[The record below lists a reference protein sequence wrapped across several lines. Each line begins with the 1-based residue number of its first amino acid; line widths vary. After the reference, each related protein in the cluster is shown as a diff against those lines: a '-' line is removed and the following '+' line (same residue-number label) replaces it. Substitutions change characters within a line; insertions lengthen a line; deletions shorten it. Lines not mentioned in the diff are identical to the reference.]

1 MLKAVLFDMDGT
13 LVDSEIFH
21 KDCWNML
28 LMPMG
33 FQITEEEFLE
43 EYAGIIGPITA
54 RNIVQNYN
62 LKIDPD
68 QFLAEKEKIALSHIR
83 KLPINLMHFVKE
95 SIQYFKSK
103 NLKLAVV
110 TGSPAV
116 TAIPFLESV
125 GISQNFETIVT
136 RSDVS
141 NSKPHPDSYQLA
153 MERLRLSPQ
162 DCIAIEDTQNGVNS
176 ASTAGVT
183 CLAVRDVPFGNHDL
197 GKAEK
202 EFKNLEELV
211 SWVEVTYF

>member
-1 MLKAVLFDMDGT
+1 MLKAVLYDMDGT

-21 KDCWNML
+21 KDCWNVL

-33 FQITEEEFLE
+33 YQITEEEFLE

-54 RNIVQNYN
+54 RNIVQKYN
-62 LKIDPD
+62 LKVDPD
-68 QFLAEKEKIALSHIR
+68 QFLAEKEKIALSHIG
-83 KLPINLMHFVKE
+83 KLPIRLMPFVNE
-95 SIQYFKSK
+95 SIQYFKDK

-110 TGSPAV
+110 TGSPSI

-125 GISQNFETIVT
+125 GIHGHFETIIT

-153 MERLRLSPQ
+153 MERLGLSPQ

-176 ASTAGVT
+176 ASAAGVT
-183 CLAVRDVPFGNHDL
+183 CLSVRDVPFGNHDL
-197 GKAEK
+197 SKAK
-202 EFKNLEELV
+202 KAFKNLEELV
-211 SWVEVTYF
+211 SWVDGNFF